1 MEFLIFRERW
11 DNMGKLQIAY
21 RVLGV
26 IGTNVYF
33 LINTE
38 TNQTIL
44 VDPADN
50 AEYILDQCEMR
61 DYYVSG
67 ILLTHGH
74 FDHIYAINDL
84 KKHRDI
90 PVYACAAEEK
100 LLADPELNRSAAWAS
115 PCSVKADVL
124 LTDGQEFDLAGFHI
138 RMIHT
143 PGHTAGSCCYY
154 IEDEKV
160 LFSGDTLFYESF
172 GRTDLETGS
181 QTAIIRS
188 IRGKLLVLPPDVQVY
203 PGHEEFTTI
212 EHERKYN
219 PARG

>member
-1 MEFLIFRERW
+1 MAY
-11 DNMGKLQIAY
+11 LQIAY

-44 VDPADN
+44 VDPADS

-61 DYYVSG
+61 DYYLSG

-100 LLADPELNRSAAWAS
+100 LLGDPDLNRSKVWAEAYT
-115 PCSVKADVL
+115 VKPDVL

-138 RMIHT
+138 KMIHT

-154 IEDEKV
+154 LADDKV
-160 LFSGDTLFYESF
+160 LFSGDTLFSESY

-181 QTAIIRS
+181 QSAITQS
-188 IRGKLLVLPPDVQVY
+188 IREKLFKLPADVQVY
-203 PGHEEFTTI
+203 PGHGDFTTI
-212 EHERKYN
+212 GHEQKSN
-219 PARG
+219 PILFG

>member
-1 MEFLIFRERW
+1 
-11 DNMGKLQIAY
+11 MGKLEISY
-21 RVLGV
+21 RILGA

-38 TNQTIL
+38 TRETIL

-50 AEYILDQCEMR
+50 AEYLLDQAEMR
-61 DYYVSG
+61 DYYISG

-74 FDHIYAINDL
+74 FDHIYAVNDL

-100 LLADPELNRSAAWAS
+100 LLGDPDLNRSAAWAE
-115 PCSVKADVL
+115 PCRLKADIL
-124 LTDGQEFDLAGFHI
+124 LTDGDEFDLAGFHI
-138 RMIHT
+138 KMIHT

-160 LFSGDTLFYESF
+160 LISGDTLFANSY
-172 GRTDLETGS
+172 GRTDLATGS
-181 QTAIIRS
+181 QSS
-188 IRGKLLVLPPDVQVY
+188 IVKSIKEKLLVLPPDVQVY
-203 PGHEEFTTI
+203 PGHGDFTTI
-212 EHERKYN
+212 DQERKYN
-219 PARG
+219 PILG

>member
-1 MEFLIFRERW
+1 MSKIEIS
-11 DNMGKLQIAY
+11 Y
-21 RVLGV
+21 RILGD

-33 LINTE
+33 VINTE
-38 TNQTIL
+38 TMETII

-50 AEYILDQCEMR
+50 GEYLLDQAEMR
-61 DYYVSG
+61 DYYISG

-84 KKHRDI
+84 KRHRDI

-100 LLADPELNRSAAWAS
+100 LLADPELNRSAAWAK
-115 PCSVKADVL
+115 PYAVKADVL
-124 LTDGQEFDLAGFHI
+124 LNDGDEFDLAGFHI

-160 LFSGDTLFYESF
+160 LFSGDTLFAGSY
-172 GRTDLETGS
+172 GRTDLPTGS
-181 QTAIIRS
+181 QTAIVKS
-188 IRGKLLVLPPDVQVY
+188 IKEKLLVLPPEVQVY
-203 PGHEEFTTI
+203 PGHEDFTTI
-212 EHERKYN
+212 EQERKYN
-219 PARG
+219 PVNS

>member
-1 MEFLIFRERW
+1 
-11 DNMGKLQIAY
+11 MGKLEISY
-21 RVLGV
+21 RILGA

-38 TNQTIL
+38 TRETIL

-50 AEYILDQCEMR
+50 AEYLLDQAEMR
-61 DYYVSG
+61 DYYISG

-74 FDHIYAINDL
+74 FDHIYAVNDL

-100 LLADPELNRSAAWAS
+100 LLGDPDLNRSAAWAE
-115 PCSVKADVL
+115 PCGLKADIL
-124 LTDGQEFDLAGFHI
+124 LTDGDEFDLAGFHI

-160 LFSGDTLFYESF
+160 LISGDTLFANSY
-172 GRTDLETGS
+172 GRTDLATGS
-181 QTAIIRS
+181 QSS
-188 IRGKLLVLPPDVQVY
+188 IVKSIKEKLLVLPPDVQVY
-203 PGHEEFTTI
+203 PGHGDFTTI
-212 EHERKYN
+212 DQERKYN
-219 PARG
+219 PILG